1 MSEPTSPDGADGTGT
16 DPGSAPTPGTRVES
30 PSIARSS
37 AIMAAGSLASRVLG
51 LVRNTMTIA
60 VVGLNLIGSDAW
72 NAANTLPNIFH
83 LLIAGGVLN
92 AVIVPQITK
101 AMRHEDGGVV
111 YINRLLT
118 LAVTV
123 LAGVTL
129 VLTLAA
135 PLLISLLV
143 SSSWDSEARGLATA
157 FAVLCLPQVFF
168 YGLYTLLGQ
177 VLTAHNRFGM
187 FMWAPA
193 FANVVAIA
201 GLGWFLVTGAPL
213 KAPVSEWTPT
223 MIAVLGGSATLAIAF
238 QALVLIAPLRAT
250 GLRYR
255 PVWGIRG
262 SGLGSAS
269 RMALWAFAAVS
280 VGQLGYLVN
289 SRVLTGATQR
299 AVSDGIEGAG
309 LAAYANAYLLFML
322 PHGLVTVSLVT
333 ALFTRLSHSVHDR
346 DLDAVTAD
354 LRRGMTMP
362 AVLLIPATAVIILL
376 APLVLA
382 ATLPGTSRAATDA
395 SVGVLVTM
403 ILGLVPYGWFFLIQ
417 RAYYA
422 YEDGRTPFALQ
433 LVVTLVAVGVTLFGS
448 TQPAEHVATW
458 VGIGQ
463 SLSNLTAATIG
474 IWLLRR
480 RLGTLGLGLVV
491 RQNVRLIVATAIATA
506 VGWAALQLLSGVID
520 AGTWLGA
527 VILCCVVGGVVLLVS
542 LAVAARLRVH
552 EVTEVIDPLL
562 RRLSRS

>member
-1 MSEPTSPDGADGTGT
+1 MSEPMSSEDEGGNLPEETTSRGTK
-16 DPGSAPTPGTRVES
+16 VES

-37 AIMAAGSLASRVLG
+37 AIMAAGSLASRILG
-51 LVRNTMTIA
+51 LVRNTLTIA
-60 VVGLNLIGSDAW
+60 VVGLNLVGSDAW
-72 NAANTLPNIFH
+72 NAANTLPNLFH

-123 LAGVTL
+123 LAAVTL

-135 PLLISLLV
+135 PLLISLVV
-143 SSSWDSEARGLATA
+143 SGNWDSEARGLATA

-193 FANVVAIA
+193 LANVVAIA
-201 GLGWFLVTGAPL
+201 GLAWFLITDAQL
-213 KAPVSEWTPT
+213 KAPVSEWSPT
-223 MIAVLGGSATLAIAF
+223 MIAVLGGSATLSIAF
-238 QALVLIAPLRAT
+238 QALVLIPPLRAT
-250 GLRYR
+250 GLRFR
-255 PVWGIRG
+255 PVWGLRG

-269 RMALWAFAAVS
+269 RMAMWAFAAVS

-299 AVSDGIEGAG
+299 AVDQGIEGAG
-309 LAAYANAYLLFML
+309 LTAYANAYLLFML
-322 PHGLVTVSLVT
+322 PHGLVTVSLIT
-333 ALFTRLSHSVHDR
+333 ALFTRFSHAAHDG
-346 DLDAVTAD
+346 DIPAVTAD
-354 LRRGMTMP
+354 LRRGMMMP
-362 AVLLIPATAVIILL
+362 AVLLIPATAVVVLL

-382 ATLPGTSRAATDA
+382 AILPGTSRGATEA

-403 ILGLVPYGWFFLIQ
+403 ILGLVPYGWFFLVQ

-433 LVVTLVAVGVTLFGS
+433 LVVSLIAVSITLFGS
-448 TQPAEHVATW
+448 TRPAEEVAGW

-463 SLSNLTAATIG
+463 SLSNLAAAVIG
-474 IWLLRR
+474 LWLLQR
-480 RLGTLGLGLVV
+480 RLGPLGLGRVL
-491 RQNVRLIVATAIATA
+491 RQNVRVLVATGVATLI
-506 VGWAALQLLSGVID
+506 GWVALRGLSGLID
-520 AGTWLGA
+520 AGTWVGA
-527 VILCCVVGGVVLLVS
+527 VVLCIVIGAIVLLIT
-542 LAVAARLRVH
+542 LAIAATLRVR
-552 EVTEVIDPLL
+552 EVTEVLAPLT

>member
-1 MSEPTSPDGADGTGT
+1 MSEPPSPPGPGGAGGGGE
-16 DPGSAPTPGTRVES
+16 DPVGTRVES

-51 LVRNTMTIA
+51 LVRNTLTIA
-60 VVGLNLIGSDAW
+60 VVGLNLVASDAW

-101 AMRHEDGGVV
+101 AMRHEDGGTV

-135 PLLISLLV
+135 PLLISLVV
-143 SSSWDSEARGLATA
+143 SGSWDSESRGLATA

-193 FANVVAIA
+193 LANVVAIA
-201 GLGWFLVTGAPL
+201 GLLWFLLSGAQL
-213 KAPVSEWTPT
+213 KAPVSEWSPT
-223 MIAVLGGSATLAIAF
+223 MIAVLGGSATLSIAF
-238 QALVLIAPLRAT
+238 QALVLIPPLRAT
-250 GLRYR
+250 GLRFR
-255 PVWGIRG
+255 PVWGLRG

-269 RMALWAFAAVS
+269 RMATWAFAAVAI
-280 VGQLGYLVN
+280 GQLGYLVN
-289 SRVLTGATQR
+289 SRVLTHATQR
-299 AVSDGIEGAG
+299 ATDAGIEGAG
-309 LAAYANAYLLFML
+309 LTAYANAYLLFML

-333 ALFTRLSHSVHDR
+333 ALFTRLSHAAHDG
-346 DLDAVTAD
+346 DVSAVTAD

-362 AVLLIPATAVIILL
+362 AVLLIPATALVVLL
-376 APLVLA
+376 APLILA
-382 ATLPGTSRAATDA
+382 AILPGTSRGATEA

-403 ILGLVPYGWFFLIQ
+403 ILGLVPYGWFFLVQ

-433 LVVTLVAVGVTLFGS
+433 LVVTLIAVGVTLFGS
-448 TQPAEHVATW
+448 TRPAEQVAAW
-458 VGIGQ
+458 VGLGQ
-463 SLSNLTAATIG
+463 SLSNLTAAVIG
-474 IWLLRR
+474 LWLLRR
-480 RLGTLGLGLVV
+480 RLGPLHLGSVV
-491 RQNVRLIVATAIATA
+491 RQNVRLVVATGVATLI
-506 VGWAALQLLSGVID
+506 GWVALRLLDGPID
-520 AGTWLGA
+520 SDTWLGA
-527 VILCCVVGGVVLLVS
+527 VLLCAVIGGVVLVVTL
-542 LAVAARLRVH
+542 LVAARLRVR
-552 EVTEVIDPLL
+552 EVTEVLQPLAS
-562 RRLSRS
+562 RLSRT